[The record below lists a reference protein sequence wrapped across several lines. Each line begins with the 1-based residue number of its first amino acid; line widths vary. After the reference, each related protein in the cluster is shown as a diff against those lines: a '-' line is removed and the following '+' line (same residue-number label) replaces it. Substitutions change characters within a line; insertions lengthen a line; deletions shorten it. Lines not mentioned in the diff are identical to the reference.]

1 MEFGSKFV
9 YLHGEDDDREMIIL
23 EEGLKKASWELKKY
37 GEDEDVCMLD
47 ILDTA
52 GQEEYS
58 ALREQYM
65 RLGQAF
71 MIVYSIDDKN
81 SFQAALDIH
90 DLVRSF
96 NDMFASSAILCG
108 NKSDLE
114 SERQVPAADGE
125 KEANARDIAFMETSA
140 KTGENVRLAFEE
152 LLRRANRNTIEYKVV
167 VLGSGGVGKS
177 ALVIRLTQDMFLDNY
192 DPTIEDSFRTTITV
206 KDIWRVVVN
215 KHCCGC
221 GVPGYFYTPKKER
234 LRHFKSSLSDTF
246 GWKKKQ
252 GKKVN
257 VPPAQPQVVKIVPY
271 DEVKSYKTERADG
284 NVILVSLGTLEND
297 PKIMTGNAVSCCKCP
312 AILSHISTVTPSSS
326 GDTSKQTWT
335 CDFCDTK
342 NEVDVS
348 DEEIP
353 KESQVDFLDMAPS
366 EQGTEVTMETDK
378 PVSRAGA
385 VIYCIDVSS
394 SMETEADLPKL
405 QAEWFARQKRTVS
418 SVSRLDCIK
427 QAVQRQIDFHEI
439 ESPEKK
445 VAVVSFGS
453 KIHFMCDK
461 KTRVKYEYAANDLDK
476 LLALG
481 KSLAETETIKPLNE
495 NAEALHDQVSKLKLS
510 EGTALGPALALSVGL
525 LSKSPGSE
533 IVLCTDGQPIKG
545 IGSLPRDSAFYDKIG
560 EIAQKQQTTISV
572 MGIQTGKE
580 YDLETVSKAA
590 AITGGTMNLLSPY
603 ELSHKMRELMQ
614 DVIIATGVEITAI
627 LHRDLRF
634 VREKQTEFNKVS
646 KATFSLG
653 NVHKNTELTFRFRK
667 STDIFWAIDSSL
679 PFQIQVR
686 YTTKDGRTFLRIL
699 TEKRETT
706 LDRIQMETNLNIPV
720 VGAMAMK
727 ESAAQA
733 QAGDVLGARLN
744 LKRHHLM
751 TYSSAKQDFDNGNE
765 FLAFEKNILAF
776 EDILKAPAG
785 TMERSAN
792 VRQISQDGTA
802 MKMKSR
808 LGQKKR
814 LLSNVKPTSSL
825 HQEKFY
831 KY

>member
-1 MEFGSKFV
+1 
-9 YLHGEDDDREMIIL
+9 MIIL
-23 EEGLKKASWELKKY
+23 EEGLKKASWDLKKY

-90 DLVRSF
+90 TLVNSI
-96 NDMFASSAILCG
+96 NAIFASSAILCG

-125 KEANARDIAFMETSA
+125 KEAKARGIAFMETSA
-140 KTGENVRLAFEE
+140 KTGENVTLAFEE

-177 ALVIRLTQDMFLDNY
+177 SLVIRLTQDMFLDDY

-206 KDIWRVVVN
+206 KGIWRVVVN
-215 KHCCGC
+215 KYCSGC
-221 GVPGYFYTPKKER
+221 GVPGFFYTPKKER
-234 LRHFKSSLSDTF
+234 LRHFKSSLSNTF
-246 GWKKKQ
+246 ERKKKQ
-252 GKKVN
+252 IQKLRA
-257 VPPAQPQVVKIVPY
+257 PPAQVDKIVPY

-297 PKIMTGNAVSCCKCP
+297 PKIMTGDAVSCCKCP

-335 CDFCDTK
+335 CDFCDTE

-348 DEEIP
+348 NEEIP
-353 KESQVDFLDMAPS
+353 KESQVDFLYVAPS

-378 PVSRAGA
+378 PVSRAGE

-394 SMETEADLPKL
+394 SMETEADLPQL
-405 QAEWFARQKRTVS
+405 QAKWFDLQKRTVS

-495 NAEALHDQVSKLKLS
+495 NAEALRDQVSKLSLS
-510 EGTALGPALALSVGL
+510 EGTALGPALALSVGF
-525 LSKSPGSE
+525 LSKTPGSE

-572 MGIQTGKE
+572 IGIQTGKE

-590 AITGGTMNLLSPY
+590 AITGGTINLLSPQ

-627 LHRDLRF
+627 LHPYLYF
-634 VREKQTEFNKVS
+634 VHEKQTVFNKVS

-667 STDIFWAIDSSL
+667 STRIFWAIDSSL

-733 QAGDVLGARLN
+733 QAGDVLGADE
-744 LKRHHLM
+744 
-751 TYSSAKQDFDNGNE
+751 S
-765 FLAFEKNILAF
+765 
-776 EDILKAPAG
+776 APAG
-785 TMERSAN
+785 TMNDQPMCARLAKK
-792 VRQISQDGTA
+792 DG
-802 MKMKSR
+802 
-808 LGQKKR
+808 
-814 LLSNVKPTSSL
+814 
-825 HQEKFY
+825 HEDEK
-831 KY
+831 

>member
-9 YLHGEDDDREMIIL
+9 YLQGEDDDADVITL
-23 EEGLKKASWELKKY
+23 EEGGLKKASLDLKRNE
-37 GEDEDVCMLD
+37 EDGDVCMLD

-65 RLGQAF
+65 MTSKAF
-71 MIVYSIDDKN
+71 VIVYSIDDKN

-90 DLVRSF
+90 TLAKKIKGTS
-96 NDMFASSAILCG
+96 SLSAILCG

-125 KEANARDIAFMETSA
+125 KEAKARNMAFMETSA
-140 KTGENVRLAFEE
+140 KTGENVTLAFEE
-152 LLRRANRNTIEYKVV
+152 LIRRTMRTDIEYRIA

-177 ALVIRLTQDMFLDNY
+177 SIVIRLTQDMFLDDY

-206 KDIWRVVVN
+206 KGIPEH
-215 KHCCGC
+215 K
-221 GVPGYFYTPKKER
+221 R
-234 LRHFKSSLSDTF
+234 LKVSDTYGPPLKSVRRGLSFKSLLSDTF
-246 GWKKKQ
+246 GRKNKQ
-252 GKKVN
+252 KKKVN
-257 VPPAQPQVVKIVPY
+257 VPPAQTVNRMPSS
-271 DEVKSYKTERADG
+271 EVKSHKTKRADG

-297 PKIMTGNAVSCCKCP
+297 PKIMTGDAVSCCKCP
-312 AILSHISTVTPSSS
+312 AILSHVSTVTPSSS

-353 KESQVDFLDMAPS
+353 KESQVDFLEVASS
-366 EQGTEVTMETDK
+366 EQGTEVTLETDK
-378 PVSRAGA
+378 PVSRAGE

-394 SMETEADLPKL
+394 SMGATTALPKL
-405 QAEWFARQKRTVS
+405 QAEWFALRRGTVS

-445 VAVVSFGS
+445 AGLVSFGS
-453 KIHFMCDK
+453 IIHVMCDK
-461 KTRVKYEYAANDLDK
+461 KTRVEHGYAANDLDK

-495 NAEALHDQVSKLKLS
+495 NAEALHDQVSKLSLAGS
-510 EGTALGPALALSVGL
+510 TALGPALALSVGF
-525 LSKSPGSE
+525 LSKTPGSE
-533 IVLCTDGQPIKG
+533 IVLCTDGQPNEG
-545 IGSLPRDSAFYDKIG
+545 IGSLPRDPGFYDKIG

-572 MGIQTGKE
+572 IGIQTGKE
-580 YDLETVSKAA
+580 YELETVSKAA
-590 AITGGTMNLLSPY
+590 AITGGTINLLSPH

-614 DVIIATGVEITAI
+614 DAIIATGVEITAI
-627 LHRDLRF
+627 LHPYLCF
-634 VREKQTEFNKVS
+634 VSEKTEFDKKS
-646 KATFSLG
+646 IAKCSLG
-653 NVHKNTELTFRFRK
+653 NVHKTTELTFRFQRK
-667 STDIFWAIDSSL
+667 EEFKNAEVSGL

-706 LDRIQMETNLNIPV
+706 SDRNRMETNLNIPV

-744 LKRHHLM
+744 L
-751 TYSSAKQDFDNGNE
+751 
-765 FLAFEKNILAF
+765 
-776 EDILKAPAG
+776 
-785 TMERSAN
+785 
-792 VRQISQDGTA
+792 SQLTG
-802 MKMKSR
+802 
-808 LGQKKR
+808 
-814 LLSNVKPTSSL
+814 
-825 HQEKFY
+825 
-831 KY
+831 